1 MKREVKIGIF
11 GVTMIIAAWA
21 GIRFLKGFD
30 IFSRNSVYYA
40 AYDQINGVQAASPIM
55 MKGVKIGTVTG
66 ISFDPQ
72 RSDNV
77 VLQFTIKRQY
87 HIPTDSEAKI
97 YSNGLMGGK
106 AIEIN
111 YGTARTYLQKGDTLR
126 SVRERDLMDVA
137 GSELD
142 FFKQKVS
149 QVTGDLSRTLT
160 NLNRLMEANAQ
171 NISGTLSHLNAI
183 TGDMAGLLDAAQPES
198 RRRRP
203 YGVLRDAGQEHPA
216 CGQHRRQPEPDNR
229 GAGRRRVRPQAYG
242 RCGRG
247 ERSAGK
253 GRGGRGDRRQTDER
267 SCALRFA
274 DRGQR

>member
-111 YGTARTYLQKGDTLR
+111 YGTARTYLQKGDTLT
-126 SVRERDLMDVA
+126 SGYYVYIQPLEEQAQSDREARKAPPIKVA
-137 GSELD
+137 IKLRGAVHFID
-142 FFKQKVS
+142 A
-149 QVTGDLSRTLT
+149 TLT
-160 NLNRLMEANAQ
+160 INR
-171 NISGTLSHLNAI
+171 
-183 TGDMAGLLDAAQPES
+183 
-198 RRRRP
+198 
-203 YGVLRDAGQEHPA
+203 
-216 CGQHRRQPEPDNR
+216 
-229 GAGRRRVRPQAYG
+229 
-242 RCGRG
+242 
-247 ERSAGK
+247 
-253 GRGGRGDRRQTDER
+253 
-267 SCALRFA
+267 
-274 DRGQR
+274 